1 MGFGVLPVVTLLVTL
16 LGDSWCQLLQV
27 VVLGLTTNSIGK
39 NRSGYFNE
47 MSTIGFI
54 FDFMCV
60 LYGINSL
67 VAVYFHWAYSI
78 R

>member
-39 NRSGYFNE
+39 NRSGSFND

-54 FDFMCV
+54 FDLMCA
-60 LYGINSL
+60 LYGINIF
-67 VAVYFHWAYSI
+67 VAVYFHRSYYI
-78 R
+78 K